1 MRQLAEHGLM
11 GHLCNKG
18 KHMRF
23 LIAAFLGLF
32 ATSTL
37 ASEADAEYRKFSMA
51 AVGGH
56 MQALVKII
64 RQEVPHVSHLELHA
78 DAIADLADISS
89 TLFPAGSEGGDAL
102 PAIWE
107 NTEDFQS
114 KIEAFSTAAA
124 DFSSAAG
131 SGDTA
136 AIGGGLM
143 KLGQACKGC
152 HDDYRAE

>member
-1 MRQLAEHGLM
+1 
-11 GHLCNKG
+11 
-18 KHMRF
+18 MRF
-23 LIAAFLGLF
+23 LIAVFLGFF

-37 ASEADAEYRKFSMA
+37 ASEADAEYRKFAMA

-56 MQALVKII
+56 MQAIVKII

-78 DAIADLADISS
+78 DAIANLAGIGS
-89 TLFPAGSEGGDAL
+89 TLFPADSEGGDAL

-107 NTEDFQS
+107 NAEDFQA
-114 KIEAFSTAAA
+114 KLDAFSTAATN
-124 DFSSAAG
+124 FSAAAG
-131 SGDTA
+131 SGDSA

-143 KLGQACKGC
+143 KLGQACKAC